1 MEKIRVGMIGVGQI
15 AKMHLDFYRDI
26 PEAEVVAAA
35 DIDEGELNA
44 VSEKYGIPHRYSDFR
59 KMLER
64 DDLDAVDVCL
74 HNNFHAPATIAALRA
89 GKNVYCEKPIAGTY
103 ADGKMML
110 DAARETGK
118 KLHIQLS
125 MLYDRETKL
134 AKRLIDGGRLGN
146 IYLGRA
152 SGYRRRGRPFVD
164 GYGSPSFVK
173 KELTGGGAIFDMGV
187 YRLTQVL
194 FLMGLPDVAR
204 VSGKTFQTME
214 MYEDRKLASG
224 YNVEEL
230 GLGLVRFTNGAILE
244 VIEAWAIHLDQFEG
258 SSVVGTLG
266 GIRLYPFSYM
276 SSMDDIEMT
285 SRPDMDGV
293 DERWHRV
300 NPLESAYDSSQKH
313 WIAALQGKVKL
324 INTAEIALR
333 SMMIQEGIYIS
344 DSRGCEVSADEIIS
358 ISKSKAAAI

>member
-125 MLYDRETKL
+125 
-134 AKRLIDGGRLGN
+134 
-146 IYLGRA
+146 
-152 SGYRRRGRPFVD
+152 
-164 GYGSPSFVK
+164 
-173 KELTGGGAIFDMGV
+173 
-187 YRLTQVL
+187 
-194 FLMGLPDVAR
+194 
-204 VSGKTFQTME
+204 
-214 MYEDRKLASG
+214 
-224 YNVEEL
+224 
-230 GLGLVRFTNGAILE
+230 
-244 VIEAWAIHLDQFEG
+244 
-258 SSVVGTLG
+258 
-266 GIRLYPFSYM
+266 
-276 SSMDDIEMT
+276 
-285 SRPDMDGV
+285 
-293 DERWHRV
+293 
-300 NPLESAYDSSQKH
+300 
-313 WIAALQGKVKL
+313 
-324 INTAEIALR
+324 IALR
-333 SMMIQEGIYIS
+333 SG
-344 DSRGCEVSADEIIS
+344 D
-358 ISKSKAAAI
+358 KARKTPHRRWQAREHLPGPRLGLPAGGAGLSWTVTVHPPS

>member
-1 MEKIRVGMIGVGQI
+1 
-15 AKMHLDFYRDI
+15 
-26 PEAEVVAAA
+26 
-35 DIDEGELNA
+35 
-44 VSEKYGIPHRYSDFR
+44 
-59 KMLER
+59 
-64 DDLDAVDVCL
+64 
-74 HNNFHAPATIAALRA
+74 
-89 GKNVYCEKPIAGTY
+89 
-103 ADGKMML
+103 
-110 DAARETGK
+110 
-118 KLHIQLS
+118 
-125 MLYDRETKL
+125 
-134 AKRLIDGGRLGN
+134 
-146 IYLGRA
+146 
-152 SGYRRRGRPFVD
+152 
-164 GYGSPSFVK
+164 
-173 KELTGGGAIFDMGV
+173 
-187 YRLTQVL
+187 
-194 FLMGLPDVAR
+194 
-204 VSGKTFQTME
+204 ME

-230 GLGLVRFTNGAILE
+230 GLGLVRFTNAAILE

-293 DERWHRV
+293 DERWGTGSTPW
-300 NPLESAYDSSQKH
+300 NPPHDSSQKH

-344 DSRGCEVSADEIIS
+344 DGRGCEVSADEIIS